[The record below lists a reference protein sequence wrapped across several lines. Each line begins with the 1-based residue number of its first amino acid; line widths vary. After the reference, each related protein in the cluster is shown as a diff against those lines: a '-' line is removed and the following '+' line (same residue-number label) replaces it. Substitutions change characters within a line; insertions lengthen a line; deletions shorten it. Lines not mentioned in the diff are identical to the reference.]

1 MSTNKPHVVETTLQ
15 SFDQDVI
22 QRSADQPVVLDF
34 WAEWCAPCRTLGP
47 ILERLAEEYD
57 GRFTLVKANTEE
69 VSQIAS
75 AFGVR
80 SIPAVFG
87 LSNGRVRDSFVGVL
101 SETAIREF
109 IDRLMPTPAE
119 ILVKEARDLEAT
131 DLPGAEAKYR
141 EALTLDDK
149 DPMTKIG
156 LARTLLGQDRLEES
170 QRLLTELER
179 RGFLEPEAEKLKAE
193 LLLRTQGEATGGVDE
208 ARAALAA
215 KPTDLSL
222 KFALAEALA
231 AAHQYEEAL
240 DICLELV
247 ERDRK
252 GVGEQARKTMLAI
265 FQLLGGSELVG
276 TYQRKLAAVL
286 F

>member
-119 ILVKEARDLEAT
+119 ILVKEARDLET
-131 DLPGAEAKYR
+131 TNLPGAEAKYR

-156 LARTLLGQDRLEES
+156 LARTLLGQNRLEES
-170 QRLLTELER
+170 QGLLTELER

-215 KPTDLSL
+215 NPTDLSL